1 MSNSKILKD
10 TIEASTDNPSESSD
24 AKPGKEQAFFL
35 IRLIQEPVVP
45 QDVYSIAEV
54 SKLLNMSRNR
64 VHYFSTIKDNPLPI
78 RKLSNG
84 ARGSFVFRDELIE
97 WLKYNSVKPEESKPR
112 FQKFL
117 RYTVRITSVLLKI
130 ITAVHQVADFVFSL
144 FQVGL

>member
-1 MSNSKILKD
+1 MSNSKILKG
-10 TIEASTDNPSESSD
+10 TIEASTDNPSEPSD

-35 IRLIQEPVVP
+35 MRLIQEPVVP

-54 SKLLNMSRNR
+54 AKLLNMSKNR

-78 RKLSNG
+78 RKFPNG
-84 ARGSFVFRDELIE
+84 ASDSFVLRSELIE
-97 WLKYNSVKPEESKPR
+97 WLKHNSVKPEESKPR

-117 RYTVRITSVLLKI
+117 GYTARITSMLLKI